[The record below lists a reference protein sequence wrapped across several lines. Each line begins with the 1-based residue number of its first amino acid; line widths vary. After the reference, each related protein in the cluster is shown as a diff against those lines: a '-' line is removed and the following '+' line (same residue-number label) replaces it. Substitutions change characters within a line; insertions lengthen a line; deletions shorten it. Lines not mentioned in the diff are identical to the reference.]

1 MTQLAKLEY
10 QKGILKG
17 RSESLAKDRR
27 FLLKEISSLKMKL
40 ATTKHQLGK
49 HNQRLELKV
58 QKLKRTLHGGKEA
71 FLAEK
76 KKKLKKKSQKSQIRN
91 RPKTVSAREQRS
103 ATHIVELQEEL
114 DKTRK
119 NLGADR
125 EERKS
130 KLKDLKIQIKNQIA
144 LLKDERKSAFVLL
157 RETENQRRAVAS
169 QFEEATNKN
178 QELSEFVKASQV
190 ETISLN
196 SQMATL
202 MADVMQLKYS
212 LRQAKG
218 FSSSSS
224 YKETQQLIKNL
235 RSKLVSEGNRNK
247 RLECSLIE
255 ARY

>member
-27 FLLKEISSLKMKL
+27 VLLKEISSLKMKL

-49 HNQRLELKV
+49 HNQRLQLKV
-58 QKLKRTLHGGKEA
+58 QKLKRTLNGGKEA

-76 KKKLKKKSQKSQIRN
+76 KKKLKKKSQMRN

-103 ATHIVELQEEL
+103 ATHIVDLQEEL

-125 EERKS
+125 EERKT
-130 KLKDLKIQIKNQIA
+130 KLKDLKTLIKNQIA
-144 LLKDERKSAFVLL
+144 SLKDERKSAIVLL

>member
-27 FLLKEISSLKMKL
+27 FMLKEISSLKMKL

-58 QKLKRTLHGGKEA
+58 QKLKRTLNGGKEA

-76 KKKLKKKSQKSQIRN
+76 KKKLKKKSQMRN
-91 RPKTVSAREQRS
+91 RPRPKTVSSREQRG
-103 ATHIVELQEEL
+103 ATHIVDLQEEL

-130 KLKDLKIQIKNQIA
+130 KLKDLKAQIKNQIA
-144 LLKDERKSAFVLL
+144 LLKDERKSAIVLL

-202 MADVMQLKYS
+202 MTDVMQLKYS

-218 FSSSSS
+218 FSSGSS